1 MSCSREEGRMIKEA
15 TMIMESQI
23 KGGQPMTNSA
33 GRAAVPTTLLKVGL
47 EVFPVYGDDSSGFSM
62 DADDLSPKVS
72 RQYRYRSIDELFFAL
87 VNLNC
92 AEEGSA

>member
-1 MSCSREEGRMIKEA
+1 MMTEPA
-15 TMIMESQI
+15 TG
-23 KGGQPMTNSA
+23 KN
-33 GRAAVPTTLLKVGL
+33 AVPTTLLKVGL
-47 EVFPVYGDDSSGFSM
+47 EVFPVYGDESSGFSM
-62 DADDLSPKVS
+62 DADDLAPTVC

>member
-1 MSCSREEGRMIKEA
+1 MFKEGMM
-15 TMIMESQI
+15 TNQSHV
-23 KGGQPMTNSA
+23 KGGQPMTTSA
-33 GRAAVPTTLLKVGL
+33 GKSAVPTTLLKVGL

-72 RQYRYRSIDELFFAL
+72 RHFRYHSIDELFFAL

-92 AEEGSA
+92 AEEGTA